1 MAKKRTVSST
11 VKLPRRTTSIG
22 AYYSTHRRNTLRE
35 FPISMSRFE
44 NGTIIRMDY
53 FGKTTQKYKTA
64 FYLIINASHNNYTHV
79 FDIDFI
85 PASVLNYIV
94 TLTKNKKLE
103 DFFFANTTVPYY
115 NFTSYDRGLY
125 KRLLPI
131 MQNAYRKLIRN
142 SKYIRR
148 TYLIDYNFQK
158 IRSAIKPKFVYPSVS
173 DEILALEYISDELNL
188 DLTEMLKVANLGKLV
203 MLTPTIWSKI
213 QNTTS
218 WEIGLTQEDVRR
230 IASSNG
236 KSIDTTNRILSG
248 MKSSQTFYAPII
260 LKYNNTFY
268 CVAGN
273 TRLMAAMA
281 LRVTPKVYIF
291 TYND

>member
-1 MAKKRTVSST
+1 MAKKRTTSST
-11 VKLPRRTTSIG
+11 VKLPRRTTSSG

-35 FPISMSRFE
+35 FPISMGRFE

-53 FGKTTQKYKTA
+53 FGKTTNRYKTA
-64 FYLIINASHNNYTHV
+64 FYLIINATHDNYTHV

-103 DFFFANTTVPYY
+103 DFFFANTTVSYY
-115 NFTSYDRGLY
+115 NFSSYDRSLY

-158 IRSAIKPKFVYPSVS
+158 TRSAIKPKFVYPSIS
-173 DEILALEYISDELNL
+173 DEIIAIEKVADELNL
-188 DLTEMLKVANLGKLV
+188 DLSMVLEAANLGKLV
-203 MLTPTIWSKI
+203 TLTPTIWSNI

-218 WEIGLTQEDVRR
+218 WEIGLTQQDVRL
-230 IASSNG
+230 IAASRG
-236 KSIDTTNRILSG
+236 KNIDTTNRIISG

-260 LKYNNTFY
+260 LKYNNAFY